1 MATVIYIDV
10 VAMINKNQFNFVC
23 SLSQKSQNIISLL
36 KGSENS
42 DVKEVEDEPD
52 EFENDSRES
61 LNSSKLG
68 LVILQEEIY
77 DINIMKGTHVV
88 SFGGDQYMIQL
99 WIDNKKFQ
107 VRLISIK
114 YNIDMYKIAGSGVKI
129 HFLSCLFKQRQLYIV
144 KFILFE
150 SFPRIF
156 FLLY

>member
-1 MATVIYIDV
+1 
-10 VAMINKNQFNFVC
+10 MISWK
-23 SLSQKSQNIISLL
+23 SQKKRIISLL

-52 EFENDSRES
+52 EFENESRES

-99 WIDNKKFQ
+99 WMDNKKFQ
-107 VRLISIK
+107 VCFMKNGLFTAEPAILFISI
-114 YNIDMYKIAGSGVKI
+114 
-129 HFLSCLFKQRQLYIV
+129 LYLIEIYAIYRYV
-144 KFILFE
+144 
-150 SFPRIF
+150 
-156 FLLY
+156 